1 MTACLGWASKESMV
15 TSVFIAYASGNAY
28 HSQIIEE
35 AAKAAS
41 SAARTVTAWSQQDT
55 SGAPIARS
63 VEGWIEN
70 ADAFVADISQVNPN
84 VTYELGYAIG
94 LGKPVRLIRSSHSSF
109 QDVKNVGLLDT
120 LGYDAYDQQPALT
133 KILAR
138 QDETTSWSQVARNK
152 DQPLFVLQRP
162 GSGDV
167 NGRVVSAIKKIA
179 RVRFRNFNPSE
190 ISRLNA
196 SEAYQHAASSFGV
209 VAFWMDETDE
219 QAVRNNQRAA
229 FIYGVARGRN
239 IPALL
244 VAHESM
250 ALPLDLQ
257 DQADRFFNLTDLDK
271 MIGEFRNRAA
281 DAQNDFVVVKP
292 EHERLLELLT
302 CGDPVAENE
311 AATLGDHFL
320 QTDGYRRTLEGAA
333 NLLVG
338 RKGSGKTAVFL
349 QARDRTRAN
358 KDNIVI
364 DLTPDGHQLIKMK
377 EFILDR
383 LSFGTRK
390 EVVAAFWEYV
400 LWLEIAYKLLEKDE
414 QRSLRDDRLLPG
426 YRALQALFEARVDT
440 GTGDFSE
447 RLRRLSEN
455 IVDRFKASS
464 LGDGEIGQLASSK
477 VLEAIYGH
485 DLRQLRDGVM
495 DYLRLKGFV
504 FFLFDNL
511 DRFWTPGGFTDDDA
525 LIVVG
530 LAESMQEIARK
541 FRKKNLDFRWA
552 IFVRSDVYEFLIR
565 GMADYGKLAV
575 QSLEWGDRALLKVLF
590 EQRLQAS
597 VPRLEEAWAKT
608 WARASVDTVD
618 GVPVMDYLI
627 DGSMMRPRYLIRL
640 FETARRRAVTFN
652 RQQIDAEDYRVALR
666 ELGWQ
671 VLEDLDREISDLV
684 KDGADLLF
692 EILQAREDLTV
703 AKLRYIA
710 AKRVSNPDDLAKLID
725 VMLWNGSVGVLDGN
739 APKYIFDT
747 GYKRQY
753 LAAIINADQTTG
765 LALHPTLVAAVAG
778 PS

>member
-1 MTACLGWASKESMV
+1 M
-15 TSVFIAYASGNAY
+15 TSVFVAYASGNNY
-28 HSQIIEE
+28 HGKIIEE
-35 AAKAAS
+35 ASKAAS
-41 SAARTVTAWSQQDT
+41 TAARTITPWSQQDT
-55 SGAPIARS
+55 SGSPIARS
-63 VEGWIEN
+63 VEGWIDA
-70 ADAFVADISQVNPN
+70 ADAFVADISVVNSN

-94 LGKPVRLIRSSHSSF
+94 LGKPIRLIRSSHVSF
-109 QDVKNVGLLDT
+109 NEVKSVGLLDT
-120 LGYDAYDQQPALT
+120 LGHDPYDQEPAL
-133 KILAR
+133 KRILSR
-138 QDETTSWSQVARNK
+138 KDETTSWSQVARNK
-152 DQPLFVLQRP
+152 DQPLFVLQLP
-162 GSGDV
+162 GAGEI
-167 NGRVVSAIKKIA
+167 NGRVISAVKKIA
-179 RVRFRNFNPSE
+179 RVRFRNFNPTE

-196 SEAYQHAASSFGV
+196 GEAYQHVASSFGV
-209 VAFWMDETDE
+209 IAFWMEGNSE
-219 QAVRNNQRAA
+219 PALRNNQRAA
-229 FIYGVARGRN
+229 FIYGVARGLS

-244 VAHESM
+244 IAHETMS
-250 ALPLDLQ
+250 LPLDLQ
-257 DQADRFFNLTDLDK
+257 DQADRFFNLSELDR
-271 MIGEFRNRAA
+271 MIAHFRDRVA
-281 DAQNDFVVVKP
+281 DAQNEFVAVKP
-292 EHERLLELLT
+292 QHERLLELLS

-311 AATLGDHFL
+311 ASTLSEHFL

-349 QARDRTRAN
+349 QTRDRTRAN

-426 YRALQALFEARVDT
+426 YRALRALFDARVDT

-447 RLRRLSEN
+447 RLKRLSEN
-455 IVDRFKASS
+455 IVDRFSS
-464 LGDGEIGQLASSK
+464 SGIGNDDLGQLASSK
-477 VLEAIYGH
+477 VLEAIYGQ
-485 DLRQLRDGVM
+485 DLRHLRDGVM
-495 DYLRLKGFV
+495 EYLRLKGFV

-511 DRFWTPGGFTDDDA
+511 DRFWTPGGFTEDDA

-530 LAESMQEIARK
+530 LAESMQEISRK

-597 VPRLEEAWAKT
+597 VSELNETWAKT

-618 GVPVMDYLI
+618 GVPVLDYLI
-627 DGSMMRPRYLIRL
+627 DGCMMRPRYLIRL
-640 FETARRRAVTFN
+640 FETARRRAITFG
-652 RQQIDAEDYRVALR
+652 RSRIGQDDYQVALR

-684 KDGADLLF
+684 KDGGDLLF
-692 EILQAREDLTV
+692 EIVQARSDLTV
-703 AKLRYIA
+703 AKLRYLA
-710 AKRVSNPDDLAKLID
+710 AKRIQGTEDVAKLID
-725 VMLWNGSVGVLDGN
+725 VMLWNGSVGVLDGSS
-739 APKYIFDT
+739 PKYIFDS

-753 LAAIINADQTTG
+753 LAAIINADQDTR
-765 LALHPTLVAAVAG
+765 LVLHPTLIAAVTNG
-778 PS
+778 S

>member
-1 MTACLGWASKESMV
+1 V
-15 TSVFIAYASGNAY
+15 TTVFVAYASGNNY
-28 HSQIIEE
+28 HGQIIEE

-41 SAARTVTAWSQQDT
+41 TAARTITPWSQQDT
-55 SGAPIARS
+55 SGSPIAQS

-70 ADAFVADISQVNPN
+70 ADAFVADVSVANVN

-94 LGKPVRLIRSSHSSF
+94 LGKPVRLIRSSHLPF
-109 QDVKNVGLLDT
+109 REVQNVGLLDT
-120 LGYDAYDQQPALT
+120 LGHDVYDQKTVLT
-133 KILAR
+133 RIFAR
-138 QDETTSWSQVARNK
+138 KDETTSWSQVARNK

-162 GSGDV
+162 GSDEI
-167 NGRVVSAIKKIA
+167 NGRILSAVKKIA
-179 RVRFRNFNPSE
+179 RIRFRNFNPSE

-209 VAFWMDETDE
+209 VVFWMDGTDE

-229 FIYGVARGRN
+229 FIYGVARGRS

-244 VAHESM
+244 IAHHSM
-250 ALPLDLQ
+250 SLPLDLH
-257 DQADRFFNLTDLDK
+257 DQADRFFKMSELDK
-271 MIGEFRNRAA
+271 IIADFRNRVA
-281 DAQNDFVVVKP
+281 DAQNDFVAVKP
-292 EHERLLELLT
+292 QHERLLEMLT

-311 AATLGDHFL
+311 ASTLGDHFL
-320 QTDGYRRTLEGAA
+320 QTDGYRRTLEGTA
-333 NLLVG
+333 NILVG

-390 EVVAAFWEYV
+390 EVIAAFWEYV

-426 YRALQALFEARVDT
+426 YRALKGLFEARVDT

-447 RLRRLSEN
+447 RLRLLSEN
-455 IVDRFKASS
+455 IVDRFKESGI
-464 LGDGEIGQLASSK
+464 GDSDMGQIDSSK

-485 DLRQLRDGVM
+485 DLRELREGVM

-504 FFLFDNL
+504 FYLFDNL
-511 DRFWTPGGFTDDDA
+511 DRFWTPGGFTSDDA

-530 LAESMQEIARK
+530 LAEAMQEISRK
-541 FRKKNLDFRWA
+541 FRKKRLDFRWA

-565 GMADYGKLAV
+565 GMADYGKLSV

-597 VPRLEEAWAKT
+597 APRLEEAWEKT
-608 WARASVDTVD
+608 WTRASADTVD
-618 GVPVMDYLI
+618 GVPVMDFLI

-640 FETARRRAVTFN
+640 FETARRRAVTFG
-652 RQQIDAEDYRVALR
+652 RQRIEQDDYQIALR

-684 KDGADLLF
+684 KDGSDLLF

-703 AKLRYIA
+703 AKLRYLA
-710 AKRVSNPDDLAKLID
+710 GKRIHNSDDIAKLID
-725 VMLWNGSVGVLDGN
+725 VMLWNGSVGVLDGQS
-739 APKYIFDT
+739 AKYIFDT

-753 LAAIINADQTTG
+753 LAAIINGHQDTR
-765 LALHPTLVAAVAG
+765 LVLHPTLVAAVSG
-778 PS
+778 EN